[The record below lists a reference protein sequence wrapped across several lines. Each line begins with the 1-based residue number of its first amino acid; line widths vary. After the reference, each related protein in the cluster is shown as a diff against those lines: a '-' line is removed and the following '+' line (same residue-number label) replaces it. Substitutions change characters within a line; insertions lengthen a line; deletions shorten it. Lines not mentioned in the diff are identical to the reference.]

1 MRDDLNAIP
10 VFVTV
15 VESGNFASAAAI
27 LHVTRSAVGKTI
39 ARLEAR
45 LGVALF
51 QRTTR
56 RQLLTEEGEQ
66 FYLQCRE
73 ALERIR
79 EAEETLQRGKDEVQG
94 RLRVSLPVLF
104 GQRCVAPLLFRLSQR
119 YPLLKLELHY
129 SDRQVNLLEEGFDL
143 AVRIGS
149 LADTGSL
156 RARALGEHGMVLC
169 AAAEYLRQQPA
180 PQTIAGLNEHRTLGY
195 LHNGQLQK
203 WQLYDPQQGDVRFSP
218 QTWLIQ
224 DDFAAIAA
232 AVQQGMGI
240 AWLPDWLVAQA
251 LADGTLQQVLAPSA
265 QVRFAIHAVW
275 PEGPW
280 LPQKTRAAI
289 DALRE
294 GLPLPQ
300 HLVSAERYNRHLWRR
315 RFSDSVQATGAL
327 YAIGSATRPSG
338 TGGTGGTAVQR
349 AAGDTQYL
357 RRPADVAV
365 DPGQGIDNQLLI
377 MGLQSPAR
385 QRRRRGAIRLRQRV
399 GRQRVAFIG
408 ESQHYLQDALQLAYV
423 SRPRQ
428 LAEVNQQRV

>member
-143 AVRIGS
+143 TVRIGS

-195 LHNGQLQK
+195 LHNGKLQK
-203 WQLYDPQQGDVRFSP
+203 WQLYDPQQGEVRFSP

-280 LPQKTRAAI
+280 LPQKRGRRSMPCGKGY
-289 DALRE
+289 L
-294 GLPLPQ
+294 LPQ

-327 YAIGSATRPSG
+327 YAVASATRPS
-338 TGGTGGTAVQR
+338 GTGGTAVQR

-399 GRQRVAFIG
+399 GRQRVALIG
-408 ESQHYLQDALQLAYV
+408 ESQHNLQDALQLAYV

>member
-143 AVRIGS
+143 TVRIGS

-251 LADGTLQQVLAPSA
+251 LADGTQRSGAFRHPRGMAGGAVAAAKNAGGDRCPAGRATSYRNTWLA
-265 QVRFAIHAVW
+265 QRDITAI
-275 PEGPW
+275 
-280 LPQKTRAAI
+280 
-289 DALRE
+289 
-294 GLPLPQ
+294 
-300 HLVSAERYNRHLWRR
+300 Y
-315 RFSDSVQATGAL
+315 
-327 YAIGSATRPSG
+327 
-338 TGGTGGTAVQR
+338 GGGGFPTACK
-349 AAGDTQYL
+349 L
-357 RRPADVAV
+357 
-365 DPGQGIDNQLLI
+365 
-377 MGLQSPAR
+377 PAR
-385 QRRRRGAIRLRQRV
+385 
-399 GRQRVAFIG
+399 FT
-408 ESQHYLQDALQLAYV
+408 
-423 SRPRQ
+423 P
-428 LAEVNQQRV
+428 

>member
-203 WQLYDPQQGDVRFSP
+203 WQLYDPQQGEVRFSP

-232 AVQQGMGI
+232 AVQQGIGI

-280 LPQKTRAAI
+280 LPQKRGRRSMPCGKGC
-289 DALRE
+289 L
-294 GLPLPQ
+294 LPQ
-300 HLVSAERYNRHLWRR
+300 HLVSAERNNRHLWRR

-327 YAIGSATRPSG
+327 YAIASATRPS
-338 TGGTGGTAVQR
+338 GTGGTAVQR
-349 AAGDTQYL
+349 AAGDTQHL

-399 GRQRVAFIG
+399 GRQRVALIG

>member
-280 LPQKTRAAI
+280 LPQKRGRRSMPCGKGY
-289 DALRE
+289 L
-294 GLPLPQ
+294 LPQ
-300 HLVSAERYNRHLWRR
+300 HLVSAERNNRHLWRR

-327 YAIGSATRPSG
+327 YAVASATRPS
-338 TGGTGGTAVQR
+338 GTGGTAVQR

-399 GRQRVAFIG
+399 GRQRVALIG

>member
-149 LADTGSL
+149 LGRYRVAAGPGAG
-156 RARALGEHGMVLC
+156 RARHGAV
-169 AAAEYLRQQPA
+169 RGGGVPA
-180 PQTIAGLNEHRTLGY
+180 PAASAADYCRVERAPYPRLSAQRPAA
-195 LHNGQLQK
+195 K
-203 WQLYDPQQGDVRFSP
+203 WQLYDPQQGEVRFSP

-240 AWLPDWLVAQA
+240 ARLPDWLVAQA

-280 LPQKTRAAI
+280 LPQKNAGGDRCPAGRATSY
-289 DALRE
+289 R
-294 GLPLPQ
+294 
-300 HLVSAERYNRHLWRR
+300 N
-315 RFSDSVQATGAL
+315 TG
-327 YAIGSATRPSG
+327 
-338 TGGTGGTAVQR
+338 
-349 AAGDTQYL
+349 
-357 RRPADVAV
+357 
-365 DPGQGIDNQLLI
+365 
-377 MGLQSPAR
+377 
-385 QRRRRGAIRLRQRV
+385 
-399 GRQRVAFIG
+399 
-408 ESQHYLQDALQLAYV
+408 
-423 SRPRQ
+423 
-428 LAEVNQQRV
+428 

>member
-1 MRDDLNAIP
+1 M
-10 VFVTV
+10 
-15 VESGNFASAAAI
+15 
-27 LHVTRSAVGKTI
+27 
-39 ARLEAR
+39 
-45 LGVALF
+45 
-51 QRTTR
+51 
-56 RQLLTEEGEQ
+56 
-66 FYLQCRE
+66 
-73 ALERIR
+73 
-79 EAEETLQRGKDEVQG
+79 
-94 RLRVSLPVLF
+94 
-104 GQRCVAPLLFRLSQR
+104 RCVSGAWPIPGRCG
-119 YPLLKLELHY
+119 P
-129 SDRQVNLLEEGFDL
+129 
-143 AVRIGS
+143 VRWES
-149 LADTGSL
+149 TAWC
-156 RARALGEHGMVLC
+156 C

-251 LADGTLQQVLAPSA
+251 LADGTLRQVLAPSA

-280 LPQKTRAAI
+280 LPQKRGRRSMPCGKGYLYRNTWLA
-289 DALRE
+289 
-294 GLPLPQ
+294 Q
-300 HLVSAERYNRHLWRR
+300 RYNRHLWRR

-327 YAIGSATRPSG
+327 YAIASATRPS
-338 TGGTGGTAVQR
+338 GTGGTAVQR
-349 AAGDTQYL
+349 AAGDTQHL

-385 QRRRRGAIRLRQRV
+385 QRRRRGAIRLRQRASGV
-399 GRQRVAFIG
+399 SVSPSSA
-408 ESQHYLQDALQLAYV
+408 SQHYLQDALQLAYV
-423 SRPRQ
+423 SP
-428 LAEVNQQRV
+428 ATAAG

>member
-203 WQLYDPQQGDVRFSP
+203 WQLYDPQQGEVRFSP

-280 LPQKTRAAI
+280 LPQKRGRRSMPCGKGY
-289 DALRE
+289 L
-294 GLPLPQ
+294 LPQ
-300 HLVSAERYNRHLWRR
+300 HLVSAERNNRHLWRR

-327 YAIGSATRPSG
+327 YAIASATRPS
-338 TGGTGGTAVQR
+338 GTGGTAVQR

-399 GRQRVAFIG
+399 GRQRVALIG

>member
-143 AVRIGS
+143 AVRIRAGRYRV
-149 LADTGSL
+149 AAGPGAG
-156 RARALGEHGMVLC
+156 RARHGAV
-169 AAAEYLRQQPA
+169 RGGGVPA
-180 PQTIAGLNEHRTLGY
+180 P
-195 LHNGQLQK
+195 
-203 WQLYDPQQGDVRFSP
+203 
-218 QTWLIQ
+218 
-224 DDFAAIAA
+224 AASAA
-232 AVQQGMGI
+232 DYCRVER
-240 AWLPDWLVAQA
+240 
-251 LADGTLQQVLAPSA
+251 APYPRLSA
-265 QVRFAIHAVW
+265 Q
-275 PEGPW
+275 
-280 LPQKTRAAI
+280 
-289 DALRE
+289 
-294 GLPLPQ
+294 
-300 HLVSAERYNRHLWRR
+300 
-315 RFSDSVQATGAL
+315 
-327 YAIGSATRPSG
+327 
-338 TGGTGGTAVQR
+338 
-349 AAGDTQYL
+349 
-357 RRPADVAV
+357 RPAAKMATV
-365 DPGQGIDNQLLI
+365 
-377 MGLQSPAR
+377 
-385 QRRRRGAIRLRQRV
+385 
-399 GRQRVAFIG
+399 
-408 ESQHYLQDALQLAYV
+408 
-423 SRPRQ
+423 
-428 LAEVNQQRV
+428 

>member
-66 FYLQCRE
+66 FYRQCRE

-203 WQLYDPQQGDVRFSP
+203 WQLYDPQQGEVRFSP

-280 LPQKTRAAI
+280 LPQKRGRRSMPCGKGC
-289 DALRE
+289 L
-294 GLPLPQ
+294 LPQ
-300 HLVSAERYNRHLWRR
+300 HLVSAEK
-315 RFSDSVQATGAL
+315 
-327 YAIGSATRPSG
+327 
-338 TGGTGGTAVQR
+338 
-349 AAGDTQYL
+349 
-357 RRPADVAV
+357 
-365 DPGQGIDNQLLI
+365 
-377 MGLQSPAR
+377 
-385 QRRRRGAIRLRQRV
+385 
-399 GRQRVAFIG
+399 
-408 ESQHYLQDALQLAYV
+408 
-423 SRPRQ
+423 
-428 LAEVNQQRV
+428 

>member
-1 MRDDLNAIP
+1 
-10 VFVTV
+10 
-15 VESGNFASAAAI
+15 
-27 LHVTRSAVGKTI
+27 
-39 ARLEAR
+39 
-45 LGVALF
+45 
-51 QRTTR
+51 
-56 RQLLTEEGEQ
+56 
-66 FYLQCRE
+66 
-73 ALERIR
+73 RIR

-203 WQLYDPQQGDVRFSP
+203 WQLYDPQQGEVRFSP

-294 GLPLPQ
+294 GLPLT
-300 HLVSAERYNRHLWRR
+300 
-315 RFSDSVQATGAL
+315 AT
-327 YAIGSATRPSG
+327 
-338 TGGTGGTAVQR
+338 
-349 AAGDTQYL
+349 
-357 RRPADVAV
+357 
-365 DPGQGIDNQLLI
+365 PG
-377 MGLQSPAR
+377 
-385 QRRRRGAIRLRQRV
+385 
-399 GRQRVAFIG
+399 
-408 ESQHYLQDALQLAYV
+408 
-423 SRPRQ
+423 
-428 LAEVNQQRV
+428 

>member
-280 LPQKTRAAI
+280 LPQKRGRRSMPCGKGY
-289 DALRE
+289 L
-294 GLPLPQ
+294 LPQ
-300 HLVSAERYNRHLWRR
+300 HTVSAERYNRHLWRR

-327 YAIGSATRPSG
+327 YAIASATRPS
-338 TGGTGGTAVQR
+338 GTGGTAVQR
-349 AAGDTQYL
+349 AAGDTQHL

-365 DPGQGIDNQLLI
+365 DHGGIDNQLLI

-399 GRQRVAFIG
+399 GRQRVALIG

>member
-203 WQLYDPQQGDVRFSP
+203 WQLYDPQQGEVRFSP

-280 LPQKTRAAI
+280 LPQKRGRRSMPCGKGY
-289 DALRE
+289 L
-294 GLPLPQ
+294 LPQ
-300 HLVSAERYNRHLWRR
+300 HLVSAERNNCHLWRR

-327 YAIGSATRPSG
+327 YAIASATRPS
-338 TGGTGGTAVQR
+338 GTGGTAVQR

-377 MGLQSPAR
+377 TGLQSPAR

-399 GRQRVAFIG
+399 GRQRVALIG

>member
-66 FYLQCRE
+66 FYRQCRE

-203 WQLYDPQQGDVRFSP
+203 WQLYDPQQGEVRFSP

-280 LPQKTRAAI
+280 LPQKTRA
-289 DALRE
+289 
-294 GLPLPQ
+294 
-300 HLVSAERYNRHLWRR
+300 
-315 RFSDSVQATGAL
+315 
-327 YAIGSATRPSG
+327 
-338 TGGTGGTAVQR
+338 VQR

-399 GRQRVAFIG
+399 GRQRVALIG

>member
-15 VESGNFASAAAI
+15 VERGNFASAAAI

-66 FYLQCRE
+66 FYH
-73 ALERIR
+73 
-79 EAEETLQRGKDEVQG
+79 QRGKGEVQG
-94 RLRVSLPVLF
+94 RLRISLPVLF

-143 AVRIGS
+143 AVRIGN

-169 AAAEYLRQQPA
+169 AAVEYLRRQPA
-180 PQTIAGLNEHRTLGY
+180 PQTIAGLSEHRTLGY

-203 WQLYDPQQGDVRFSP
+203 WQLYDPQQGEVRFSP
-218 QTWLIQ
+218 QTGLVQ

-280 LPQKTRAAI
+280 LPQKTRVAI

-294 GLPLPQ
+294 GLRLAKSTP
-300 HLVSAERYNRHLWRR
+300 
-315 RFSDSVQATGAL
+315 
-327 YAIGSATRPSG
+327 PSG
-338 TGGTGGTAVQR
+338 
-349 AAGDTQYL
+349 
-357 RRPADVAV
+357 
-365 DPGQGIDNQLLI
+365 
-377 MGLQSPAR
+377 
-385 QRRRRGAIRLRQRV
+385 
-399 GRQRVAFIG
+399 
-408 ESQHYLQDALQLAYV
+408 
-423 SRPRQ
+423 
-428 LAEVNQQRV
+428 